1 MKNLSLLILLF
12 VNISV
17 FGQFDLEDRDDSFIL
32 ENNKNVLKV
41 EILKPFQQV
50 RTKGCQDFAPAS
62 FEGGADAYSNL
73 LKNYM
78 FNFLNADY
86 YTLNGTFTFTLFL
99 NEKGKVLN
107 TEGAPKIDFSNV
119 FFDDM
124 KYVVRRIKQNWKPAT
139 CDGKPIPS
147 EMKIKMN
154 FSSSVSDL

>member
-1 MKNLSLLILLF
+1 MKKSIAALLLF
-12 VNISV
+12 AGISV

-32 ENNKNVLKV
+32 ENNKNILKV

-50 RTKGCQDFAPAS
+50 KTKGCQNFTTAS
-62 FEGGADAYSNL
+62 FEGGTDSYSDL

-78 FNFLNADY
+78 YQLLNADY

-99 NEKGKVLN
+99 DEKGKVLN
-107 TEGAPKIDFSNV
+107 TEGAPKIDFINV

-139 CDGKPIPS
+139 CDGKPVPS

-154 FSSSVSDL
+154 FSSSVLDL